1 MKKILIFVPCFA
13 LCLMFVSCMDST
25 YDSSNTES
33 TDESTESVT
42 EKSSADT
49 STTAE
54 TTDDDIAYGVD
65 VDTSHFPFA
74 WRSLNATVVT
84 WGDQNE
90 NGSDGYVCFDV
101 EFEEIFSET
110 MSESEEGDY
119 YGNEYSYEG
128 LLLNQGFILIPEE
141 YADDIVK
148 GETALIFTGSHAVY
162 TITNDEG
169 ERVDAFKIVATCP
182 IIKIYDN
189 KLVLPDN
196 FSETLTYYLTEGN
209 TFMERNYPDVD
220 IRFEDG
226 MTVEEFGEFVEYLC
240 TEADG
245 LIYP

>member
-1 MKKILIFVPCFA
+1 MKKILIFVLCFA

-42 EKSSADT
+42 EKSSANT

-65 VDTSHFPFA
+65 VELSIFPHA
-74 WRSLNATVVT
+74 WRSMNAMIVT
-84 WGDQNE
+84 FGEIDELSWSIDYKSVGVE
-90 NGSDGYVCFDV
+90 NV
-101 EFEEIFSET
+101 EILSST
-110 MSESEEGDY
+110 MSESPLHDNY
-119 YGNEYSYEG
+119 LVEYSYEEVVSG
-128 LLLNQGFILIPEE
+128 IDYLLISDE
-141 YADDIVK
+141 YLDDIVE
-148 GETALIFTGSHAVY
+148 GETALVFTTDTGLASA
-162 TITNDEG
+162 NDDG
-169 ERVDAFKIVATCP
+169 ESVFEFCFVLRYSIIPIVDG
-182 IIKIYDN
+182 
-189 KLVLPDN
+189 KLVLPDD
-196 FSETLTYYLTEGN
+196 FSKSLTYYLTKGN
-209 TFMERNYPDVD
+209 TFMEKNYPDVD